1 MAVVDTRLLGTRGCL
16 HLCES
21 FPKKNFL
28 GSEFTHSSRVDGK
41 ITLLEF

>member
-1 MAVVDTRLLGTRGCL
+1 MAVVDTRLLGTLGCL

-28 GSEFTHSSRVDGK
+28 GSELTHSSRVDGK